1 MPQSAFGD
9 LVVLLP
15 GFLGSRLVRG
25 KGKDAVT
32 IWDLSMSRLPRLLR
46 EIYKGGLVLPGDGID
61 PPNDDVEAVD
71 LFSSQLLPGFI
82 GVDDDQTLVSALQR
96 SAGAEQVLTFPYDW
110 RLSNRHAAKRLETK
124 AMDALRQW
132 KVKSGNRDAKLW
144 LVCHSMGGL
153 VARYFCE
160 HLGGGE
166 HTRAVITIGTPHRGA
181 VKALGALVNG
191 IRYGPLDLSPM
202 LRSLPSVYELLP
214 VYPVVREEPAVRE
227 EHGKT
232 MHVHRLAELF
242 GLDPITG
249 EEVHAPV
256 AAPLMGIDRAM
267 LRRALEFHRHIRV
280 PAQAREDQGKPSP
293 YLQYAFFNRRQ
304 RTPLSARLSG
314 AGVDLLETY
323 PRPEGDGWR
332 EDDDRGDGT
341 VPSFASVPIEWAGSG
356 QAIAIGEKHTE
367 MQSVV
372 TVQDTIL
379 NWLRPLDVRAMRG
392 GTAGQPDAIALD
404 VPPTLMLGEDLI
416 VSASVLRSMNVS
428 IELTNVETNARTAQ
442 RLTLPGGDTI
452 RTIPF
457 RALDGGTYR
466 VTARA
471 EDPRNPAVSDYV
483 FVIDPREV

>member
-15 GFLGSRLVRG
+15 GFVGSRLVRG

-61 PPNDDVEAVD
+61 PPDDEVEAVD
-71 LFSSQLLPGFI
+71 LFSSQLLPGFM
-82 GVDDDQTLVSALQR
+82 GVDDYQSILSALQR
-96 SAGAEQVLTFPYDW
+96 SAGPEQVLTFPYDW

-124 AMDALRQW
+124 AMDALWQW
-132 KVKSGNRDAKLW
+132 RIKSGNDDAKLW

-160 HLGGGE
+160 HFGGRE

-214 VYPVVREEPAVRE
+214 LYPVVREE
-227 EHGKT
+227 HGPT
-232 MHVHRLAELF
+232 LHIHRIAELF
-242 GLDPITG
+242 GLDSITG
-249 EEVHAPV
+249 EEVRMPDT
-256 AAPLMGIDRAM
+256 APLPAIDRAK
-267 LRRALEFHRHIRV
+267 LRRALEFHRDIRV
-280 PAQAREDQGKPSP
+280 PAQAREDQGQASP

-304 RTPLSARLSG
+304 RTPLSARFNG

-323 PRPEGDGWR
+323 PRLEGDGWR

-341 VPSFASVPIEWAGSG
+341 VPSFASVPIEWADSG

-392 GTAGQPDAIALD
+392 GPASNADVIALE
-404 VPPTLMLGEDLI
+404 VPPTLMVGEDLI
-416 VSASVLRSMNVS
+416 VSASAIRPMNTF
-428 IELTNVETNARTAQ
+428 IDLTGVESNTRTTQ
-442 RLTLPGGDTI
+442 RLTLPGDDTI
-452 RTIPF
+452 RMAPF
-457 RALDGGTYR
+457 RGLASGTYR
-466 VTARA
+466 VTARP
-471 EDPRNPAVSDYV
+471 ENPMKPAVSDYV

>member
-1 MPQSAFGD
+1 MPQGAFGD

-25 KGKDAVT
+25 KGKAAVT
-32 IWDLSMSRLPRLLR
+32 VWDLSMSRLPRLLR
-46 EIYKGGLVLPGDGID
+46 EIYKGGLVLPGDGIE
-61 PPNDDVEAVD
+61 PPDDDVEAVD

-82 GVDDDQTLVSALQR
+82 GVDDYQTIVSSLQR
-96 SAGAEQVLTFPYDW
+96 SAGSEQVLTFPYDW

-132 KVKSGNRDAKLW
+132 KVKSGNDDAKLW

-160 HLGGGE
+160 HLGGRE

-214 VYPVVREEPAVRE
+214 LYPAVRE

-249 EEVHAPV
+249 EEVRVPDSAPF
-256 AAPLMGIDRAM
+256 PELDRAM
-267 LRRALEFHRHIRV
+267 LRRALEFHRDIRV
-280 PAQAREDQGKPSP
+280 PAQEREDQGQSSP

-314 AGVDLLETY
+314 AGIDLLETY

-367 MQSVV
+367 MQSVI

-379 NWLRPLDVRAMRG
+379 NWLRPLDVRAMKG
-392 GTAGQPDAIALD
+392 GPAGQPDAIALD

-416 VSASVLRSMNVS
+416 VSASALRPMNAS
-428 IELTNVETNARTAQ
+428 IDLTSVETNARITQ
-442 RLTLPGGDTI
+442 RLTLPGGDAI

-457 RALDGGTYR
+457 RGLAGGTYR
-466 VTARA
+466 VTARH
-471 EDPRNPAVSDYV
+471 ENPMNPAVSDYV
-483 FVIDPREV
+483 FVMDPREL

>member
-1 MPQSAFGD
+1 MPQTAFGD

-61 PPNDDVEAVD
+61 PPDDDVEAVD

-82 GVDDDQTLVSALQR
+82 GVDDYQAILSALQR
-96 SAGAEQVLTFPYDW
+96 SAGTEQVLTFPYDW
-110 RLSNRHAAKRLETK
+110 RLSNRHAAKRLESR

-132 KVKSGNRDAKLW
+132 KVKSGNRDARLW

-160 HLGGGE
+160 HLGGRE

-191 IRYGPLDLSPM
+191 IRYGPIDLSPM

-214 VYPVVREEPAVRE
+214 LYPAVRE
-227 EHGKT
+227 ERGKT
-232 MHVHRLAELF
+232 IHVHRLAELF
-242 GLDPITG
+242 GLDSITG
-249 EEVHAPV
+249 EEVRAPD
-256 AAPLMGIDRAM
+256 AAPFAGIDRAM
-267 LRRALEFHRHIRV
+267 LRRALEFHRDIRV
-280 PAQAREDQGKPSP
+280 PAQAREDRGAPSP
-293 YLQYAFFNRRQ
+293 YRQYAFFNRRQ
-304 RTPLSARLSG
+304 RTPLTARFNG
-314 AGVDLLETY
+314 AGLELLDTY
-323 PRPEGDGWR
+323 PEPEGDGWR
-332 EDDDRGDGT
+332 EDDARGDGT
-341 VPSFASVPIEWAGSG
+341 VPSFSSVPIEWADTA

-379 NWLRPLDVRAMRG
+379 NWLRPIAVRGKKG
-392 GTAGQPDAIALD
+392 GPVSQHDAIALD

-416 VSASVLRSMNVS
+416 VAASALRPMNAS
-428 IELTNVETNARTAQ
+428 IDVTNVETNARTTQ

-457 RALDGGTYR
+457 LGLAGGTYR

-471 EDPRNPAVSDYV
+471 EDPMKPAVSDYV
-483 FVIDPREV
+483 FVIDPREG

>member
-61 PPNDDVEAVD
+61 PPDDDVEAVD
-71 LFSSQLLPGFI
+71 LFSSQLLPGFM
-82 GVDDDQTLVSALQR
+82 GVDDYQSILSALQR

-132 KVKSGNRDAKLW
+132 RARSGNDDAKLW

-160 HLGGGE
+160 HLGGRE

-214 VYPVVREEPAVRE
+214 LYPVVREE
-227 EHGKT
+227 HGQT
-232 MHVHRLAELF
+232 LHVHRLAELF
-242 GLDPITG
+242 GLDAITG
-249 EEVHAPV
+249 EEVHKPD
-256 AAPLMGIDRAM
+256 AAPLPEIDRAM
-267 LRRALEFHRHIRV
+267 LRRALQFHRDIRV
-280 PAQAREDQGKPSP
+280 PAEKRANQGEPSP

-304 RTPLSARLSG
+304 RTPLSARRNG
-314 AGVDLLETY
+314 AKVELLDTY
-323 PRPEGDGWR
+323 PQPGANGWS
-332 EDDDRGDGT
+332 EDDARGDGT
-341 VPSFASVPIEWAGSG
+341 VPSFSSVPIEWANTS

-367 MQSVV
+367 MQSVIA
-372 TVQDTIL
+372 VQDSIL

-392 GTAGQPDAIALD
+392 GPAGQQDAIALD
-404 VPPTLMLGEDLI
+404 VPSTLMLGEDLI
-416 VSASVLRSMNVS
+416 VSASALRPMNAFIDVIS
-428 IELTNVETNARTAQ
+428 VESNARTTQ
-442 RLTLPGGDTI
+442 RLTLPGGDNI
-452 RTIPF
+452 RTTPF
-457 RALDGGTYR
+457 RGLAGGTYR

-471 EDPRNPAVSDYV
+471 EDPMKPAVSDYV
-483 FVIDPREV
+483 FVIDPREG

>member
-1 MPQSAFGD
+1 MPQTAFGD

-46 EIYKGGLVLPGDGID
+46 EIYKGGLVLPGNGID
-61 PPNDDVEAVD
+61 PPDDDVEAVD

-82 GVDDDQTLVSALQR
+82 GVDDYQTILGALQR
-96 SAGAEQVLTFPYDW
+96 SAGAGQVLSFPYDW
-110 RLSNRHAAKRLETK
+110 RLSNRHAAKRLETT

-132 KVKSGNRDAKLW
+132 QDKSGNRNGKLW

-160 HLGGGE
+160 HLGGRD

-191 IRYGPLDLSPM
+191 IRYGPIDLSPM

-214 VYPVVREEPAVRE
+214 LYPAVRE

-232 MHVHRLAELF
+232 IHVHRLAELF

-249 EEVHAPV
+249 EEVRTPEAVPF
-256 AAPLMGIDRAM
+256 AGIDRDW
-267 LRRALEFHRHIRV
+267 LRRALELHRDIRV
-280 PAQAREDQGKPSP
+280 PAQAREDQGQSSP
-293 YLQYAFFNRRQ
+293 YSQYAFFNRRQ
-304 RTPLSARLSG
+304 RTPLSARVNG

-323 PRPEGDGWR
+323 PRPVGNGWR

-341 VPSFASVPIEWAGSG
+341 VPSFASVPIEWAGSER
-356 QAIAIGEKHTE
+356 AIAIGEKHTE

-372 TVQDTIL
+372 TVQDSIL

-392 GTAGQPDAIALD
+392 GGPVEQDAGVIALD
-404 VPPTLMLGEDLI
+404 VPPTLVLGEDLV
-416 VSASVLRSMNVS
+416 VSASALRPMNVA
-428 IELTNVETNARTAQ
+428 IDLTNVETNARTTQ

-457 RALDGGTYR
+457 RILAGGTYR
-466 VTARA
+466 VTARGN
-471 EDPRNPAVSDYV
+471 DPRKPAVSDYV
-483 FVIDPREV
+483 FVMDPRDV